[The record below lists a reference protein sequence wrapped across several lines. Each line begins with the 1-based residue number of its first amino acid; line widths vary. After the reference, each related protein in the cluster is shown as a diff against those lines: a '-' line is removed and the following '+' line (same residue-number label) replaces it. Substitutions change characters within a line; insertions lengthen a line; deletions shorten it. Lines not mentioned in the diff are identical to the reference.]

1 MKASEQ
7 SFLLV
12 QFIMQ
17 YNEIF
22 LRTIYTVM
30 PIELSVNRQHFSVVF
45 VQQFLLESN
54 C

>member
-1 MKASEQ
+1 MKATEQ

-22 LRTIYTVM
+22 LRIYTVM
-30 PIELSVNRQHFSVVF
+30 PNELSVNHQHFSVVF
-45 VQQFLLESN
+45 VQQFLLEPN
-54 C
+54 R